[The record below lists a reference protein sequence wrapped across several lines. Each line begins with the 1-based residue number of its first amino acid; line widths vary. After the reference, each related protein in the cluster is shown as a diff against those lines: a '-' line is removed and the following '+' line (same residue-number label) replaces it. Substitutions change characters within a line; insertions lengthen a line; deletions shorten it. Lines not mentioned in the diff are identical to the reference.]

1 MVPSTTGCAVF
12 RSMSS
17 CPPLC
22 FHLFFPG
29 RKATSENQADWAR
42 MEVQGVYL
50 PAELLFHIMKYAGSA
65 ELCTISVVCSCLYD
79 LACSNAL
86 WKEILRKRF
95 GDSCCQTLCKR
106 ASSNKRTEAIST
118 LYSNNSRFSHPSNL
132 LKSITRR
139 TQTRPNRLLLEEPIR
154 SAEKNRTELEKRNLS
169 IYAISEY
176 SPHLLYHFS

>member
-106 ASSNKRTEAIST
+106 TSSNKRTSI
-118 LYSNNSRFSHPSNL
+118 LYQHSILIEHSNL
-132 LKSITRR
+132 LQSR
-139 TQTRPNRLLLEEPIR
+139 TQTRPNRVLLEEPIR
-154 SAEKNRTELEKRNLS
+154 TAKTNRTELEKRNLS
-169 IYAISEY
+169 THSISEY
-176 SPHLLYHFS
+176 PYLLTL